1 MKISRMIAAVIC
13 LSAPVA
19 APLAAT
25 SPNQNPIAQPGD
37 PARWYQPVDTPRK
50 KYENSMKEARAAL
63 AEVLADCRSQH
74 SGRKSCQAEAREN
87 YRHDVAEAK
96 EFLLGRG

>member
-1 MKISRMIAAVIC
+1 MKISPMITALIC
-13 LSAPVA
+13 LCVPVA
-19 APLAAT
+19 APLAAA
-25 SPNQNPIAQPGD
+25 SQNPIAQPGD
-37 PARWYQPVDTPRK
+37 PARWYQPADTPRK

-63 AEVLADCRSQH
+63 AEALADCRSQH
-74 SGRKSCQAEAREN
+74 SDRKSCQAEAREN